1 MNGWPK
7 DCLVRPRFFFF
18 YLLTQS
24 LGGPD
29 VVGGARVEAQ
39 EALQRPGSVNRCI
52 RVVTEHVLGL
62 FEIRYRFSFYLY
74 PRVPCALS
82 STSTDY
88 MRTRC
93 FCDSCHGA
101 LVSLQTRLNHQRK
114 QLKNKTVSEQFQR
127 EREVLQHSAGA
138 SSSSLASPAHLH
150 PDLPS
155 GVLAPSGP
163 SLDVTG
169 PYGTSDDAISLAHAS
184 TSVSDL
190 DGFTNTNVIYDPAW
204 NLSSAIDVNPEYVDV
219 HEGEYVHKDDVEFPD
234 EDALFDNADLGDQGA
249 DSGIYIR
256 PFISDPSIEDSPE
269 ALDPF
274 VVDPRDRQ
282 GTTNFQELEIPTH
295 LLSVY
300 ALIIWLHLQF
310 HLPHAACNAV
320 LAFLALL
327 FRFFKLDIMPPLIT
341 LQSATRALGVDPGIE
356 LLAVCPQC
364 RGVYPSSSS
373 RHMKDECTFCHIP
386 LFLPDHT
393 RQGNRRAVKTPI
405 IKYPYRPLSTQIV
418 SILKNPGV
426 EALLDDWR
434 SKPRNSGEY
443 GDIFDGRVCKL
454 KLSAPDGSLFFSNRP
469 QDISGPDNEL
479 RIGVNLGVDWCVRFF
494 FFV

>member
-1 MNGWPK
+1 M
-7 DCLVRPRFFFF
+7 
-18 YLLTQS
+18 
-24 LGGPD
+24 
-29 VVGGARVEAQ
+29 
-39 EALQRPGSVNRCI
+39 
-52 RVVTEHVLGL
+52 
-62 FEIRYRFSFYLY
+62 
-74 PRVPCALS
+74 CATLS
-82 STSTDY
+82 SASTNY
-88 MRTRC
+88 MHTRC

-101 LVSLQTRLNHQRK
+101 LVPQQTKQNHQRK

-127 EREVLQHSAGA
+127 KREVLQHSVGA
-138 SSSSLASPAHLH
+138 SSSSLASLAHLR

-163 SLDVTG
+163 SLDVIG

-190 DGFTNTNVIYDPAW
+190 DGFTNTNVIYNPAFS
-204 NLSSAIDVNPEYVDV
+204 LSSTSAVDVNPEDVDV
-219 HEGEYVHKDDVEFPD
+219 HEGEYVHKDDVKFPD
-234 EDALFDNADLGDQGA
+234 EDAPFDNADLGDQGA

-256 PFISDPSIEDSPE
+256 PFISDPSTEDSPE
-269 ALDPF
+269 APDPF
-274 VVDPRDRQ
+274 VVDLPYRQ
-282 GTTNFQELEIPTH
+282 GTTNFEELEIPTH

-300 ALIIWLHLQF
+300 ALITWLHLQF

-327 FRFFKLDIMPPLIT
+327 FRFFKLDIIPPFIT
-341 LQSATRALGVDPGIE
+341 LQSATRALGIDPGIE

-373 RHMKDECTFCHIP
+373 RHKQDECSFCHIP

-405 IKYPYRPLSTQIV
+405 IIYPYHPLSSQIV
-418 SILKNPGV
+418 LILRNPGV

-434 SKPRNSGEY
+434 SKPRNSEEY

-454 KLSAPDGSLFFSNRP
+454 KLRALDGSLFFSNRP
-469 QDISGPDNEL
+469 QDISGPNNEL